1 MKVPTNTRD
10 TVEEFWNES
19 ILINC
24 LKEGKK
30 TDPIDFSVAIA
41 KYLDVSSGKVFLTRS
56 AGVAL
61 EKILLNISDNKKDT
75 VLISSFNCT
84 VIADA
89 ILKADLKV
97 DTFDLAD
104 QRGRIDWEQVASL
117 LTDRHAAIV
126 IPHLFGVPT
135 DFRPILEPARKL
147 GIWVIEDC
155 AHAFGSKIDGKMV
168 GTLGDAALFSFNY
181 DKPLSLG
188 GGGALVIPTKSSLC
202 NKLNLNLK
210 QDIGSFD
217 VDQKELINFQ
227 KFLKIRRS
235 EIGKYLNFSSRV
247 VRFAY
252 RRLMS
257 KKNQPIISAGIGPI
271 RAALGIWQLKQYQ
284 HVMMKR
290 NRNATLFDEDSYC
303 VSWYVGPTVEPCW
316 LKQKVMVSNLG
327 TVHRISTYLQKK
339 GLRVGV
345 FNWGTTIDGYLGKK
359 PEWPNARYVAQHGL
373 DIPIHQNML
382 PEQCAEIKDLIC
394 SISKV

>member
-24 LKEGKK
+24 LKEGRK
-30 TDPIDFSVAIA
+30 TAPNDFSVAIA

-117 LTDRHAAIV
+117 LTVRHAAVV

-155 AHAFGSKIDGKMV
+155 AHALGSKIDGKMV

-188 GGGALVIPTKSSLC
+188 GGGALVIPTGSGLC
-202 NKLNLNLK
+202 NNLNLK

-247 VRFAY
+247 VRFVY
-252 RRLMS
+252 RRLINV
-257 KKNQPIISAGIGPI
+257 KKNPPIISAGIGPI
-271 RAALGIWQLKQYQ
+271 RTALGIWQLKQYQ
-284 HVMMKR
+284 HVIMKR
-290 NRNATLFDEDSYC
+290 NFNAAIFDKNEYC
-303 VSWYVGPTVEPCW
+303 LSWHVDNNVEPNW
-316 LKQKVMVSNLG
+316 LKQKVIVPNIKK
-327 TVHRISTYLQKK
+327 VNHISKELQKK

-345 FNWGTTIDGYLGKK
+345 FNWGKTIDSYIGRN
-359 PEWPNARYVAQHGL
+359 ERPNAKYMAQHGL

-382 PEQCAEIKDLIC
+382 PEQCAEIRDLIC
-394 SISKV
+394 SDSIKI